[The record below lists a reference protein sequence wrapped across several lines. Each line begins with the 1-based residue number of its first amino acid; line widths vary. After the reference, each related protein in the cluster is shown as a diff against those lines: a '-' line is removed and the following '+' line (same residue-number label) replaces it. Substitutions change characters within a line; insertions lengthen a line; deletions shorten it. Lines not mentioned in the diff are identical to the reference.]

1 MAFLIFFFFLINVLT
16 SSLALLFTYFRI
28 SWMRSPSELDVVDS
42 VSGDPLAINGN
53 DRGV

>member
-16 SSLALLFTYFRI
+16 SSLALLFTSFRI
-28 SWMRSPSELDVVDS
+28 SRMRSPSELDVVDS